1 MLRRCFE
8 KYNHDEVFLS
18 FNGGKDC
25 TVLLDITI
33 NVLLDLYK
41 TNSVINDLKVL
52 YIRTTSPFRELEAFV
67 KQVEAHYGIKL
78 LVTEGE
84 MKSTLQR
91 VLEEDQR
98 LKACLMGT
106 RRTDPYSSDLEF
118 MQVCDCV
125 QKNTVF

>member
-1 MLRRCFE
+1 M
-8 KYNHDEVFLS
+8 
-18 FNGGKDC
+18 
-25 TVLLDITI
+25 LLDITI

-125 QKNTVF
+125 DFFK